1 MLDNK
6 DNKILELL
14 QKNGRMTAKDIAER
28 VELSVPA
35 VAERIKKLVEE
46 KIIREFRAIVDS
58 KKLGYDVTA
67 FILLVMASS
76 EHYEVMINHVKK
88 SDEILECHSITGQG
102 SHMLKVRTKNT
113 SSLEILLRKIQ
124 SWEDVIRT
132 QTMIVMSTFKED
144 TFLLLRKKK
153 QL

>member
-76 EHYEVMINHVKK
+76 ERYEAMINHVKK

>member
-1 MLDNK
+1 MLDSK
-6 DNKILELL
+6 DNIILDLL

-76 EHYEVMINHVKK
+76 ERYEAMINHVKK
-88 SDEILECHSITGQG
+88 SDEILECHSITGEG
-102 SHMLKVRTKNT
+102 SHMLKVRIKNT

-132 QTMIVMSTFKED
+132 QTMIVMSTFKEE

>member
-76 EHYEVMINHVKK
+76 ERYEAMINHVKK

-102 SHMLKVRTKNT
+102 SHMLKVRIKNT

>member
-46 KIIREFRAIVDS
+46 KIIKEFRAIVDS

-76 EHYEVMINHVKK
+76 ERYEAMINHVKK